1 MKQRVL
7 FLCTGNSARSQMA
20 EGLLRHLAG
29 DRYDVSSAGTHPV
42 GLNPGAVTAMQE
54 LGIDISAQRS
64 KRMDEFVDQAFDYVI
79 TVCDRAKESCPRWP
93 HTERP
98 KILPLCRHQL
108 KNGARPFGRCGI
120 KSRHASKNSSWSDFK
135 DGTSSIIQPCSSD
148 EALPRGRACALRGTP
163 L

>member
-1 MKQRVL
+1 LLDYLLLMKQRVL

-29 DRYDVSSAGTHPV
+29 DRYDAMSAGTHLV
-42 GLNPGAVTAMQE
+42 GLNPGAVAAMRE

-93 HTERP
+93 HT
-98 KILPLCRHQL
+98 
-108 KNGARPFGRCGI
+108 GRLLHWSFADPAVVTGSPEQQRQAFRMVRDQI
-120 KSRHASKNSSWSDFK
+120 KAHLDECLSTSFTNSRQRSSQTRNS
-135 DGTSSIIQPCSSD
+135 
-148 EALPRGRACALRGTP
+148 
-163 L
+163 

>member
-64 KRMDEFVDQAFDYVI
+64 KRIDEFLDQSFDYVI

-93 HTERP
+93 QAGRLVHWSFEDPAAVLEPAEERR
-98 KILPLCRHQL
+98 KAFRMVRDQ
-108 KNGARPFGRCGI
+108 I
-120 KSRHASKNSSWSDFK
+120 KAHIEGFFPVR
-135 DGTSSIIQPCSSD
+135 
-148 EALPRGRACALRGTP
+148 R
-163 L
+163 